1 MENGEHAMEN
11 GEHAMENSEHA
22 MENGEHAMESG
33 EHAMENGEHVMEN
46 GEHVTDKSEVE
57 TVIETAALE
66 NAEEVNGMFDNIKD
80 FFEDIL
86 TMLGASKEEI
96 ETIEAE
102 INPCADKTP
111 AGFDNSPCMDED
123 GNVIVAEQA
132 GANVTKGYKGERE
145 AFGTPITVPYSE
157 TDLCPVNVHWHLG
170 TEHYS
175 LGEYD
180 ENGSGPY
187 HSDDDRRHLVGDVRM
202 GYQCNH
208 YDESDPK
215 FTTEYEWEHCVDMEV
230 GETYE
235 IHWPHSAAGACGTP
249 WQYQTPF
256 YNGVFCTD
264 GVISISPLN
273 TYSTIGVQGQVFTIV
288 NDEEYY
294 YDDLFSG
301 MIVDGEEKGTDMAY
315 YTGSTTGTSRDNEIC
330 SNWAPITW
338 QVDRKCHLI
347 SASSFDKLCHDM
359 KMQLNDMKD
368 DLYPHGSR
376 ELVADKLAANNGV

>member
-1 MENGEHAMEN
+1 M
-11 GEHAMENSEHA
+11 SFLRI
-22 MENGEHAMESG
+22 
-33 EHAMENGEHVMEN
+33 
-46 GEHVTDKSEVE
+46 VTALSVLSFGLSTGLKRPGRALDDVAPEVE
-57 TVIETAALE
+57 AVVESVV
-66 NAEEVNGMFDNIKD
+66 AELDIKDGDGIMDNIKD

-86 TMLGASKEEI
+86 VMLGVNEEEI
-96 ETIEAE
+96 ETIESE
-102 INPCADKTP
+102 INPCAGKTP
-111 AGFDNSPCMDED
+111 GGFENSPCMDKE
-123 GNVIVAEQA
+123 GHVIVAEQA
-132 GANVTKGYKGERE
+132 GANVTKGYMGGRD
-145 AFGTPITVPYSE
+145 AIGTPITVPYSE

-180 ENGSGPY
+180 ENGSGPH
-187 HSDDDRRHLVGDVRM
+187 HSDHEGRGLAGDVRM
-202 GYQCNH
+202 GFQCNS
-208 YDESDPK
+208 YNESDPK
-215 FTTEYEWEHCVDMEV
+215 FTTEFEWEHCVDMEV

-264 GVISISPLN
+264 GIISISPLN
-273 TYSTIGVQGQVFTIV
+273 TYSTIGVQAQVFTVV
-288 NDEEYY
+288 NDEDYY
-294 YDDLFSG
+294 HDDLFSG
-301 MIVDGEEKGTDMAY
+301 MIVNGEEKGTDIAY

-359 KMQLNDMKD
+359 KKQLNDMKD

-376 ELVADKLAANNGV
+376 ELVADELAANNGV